1 MKVLVTG
8 GSGFIGTNMVA
19 LLIEYGFEV
28 VNYDIRKPKLNSH
41 LKFWVEVDIC
51 NKSQVS
57 ISIQKDNPDY
67 IIHLA
72 ARTDLNE
79 KTNLEEYK
87 ANIEGVRVIMDSA
100 SNLKS

>member
-51 NKSQVS
+51 NK
-57 ISIQKDNPDY
+57 
-67 IIHLA
+67 
-72 ARTDLNE
+72 
-79 KTNLEEYK
+79 
-87 ANIEGVRVIMDSA
+87 
-100 SNLKS
+100 